1 MVNVLPHALPT
12 LPDGNMLRLDIS
24 SVLVTL
30 VSPRLME
37 NVFVPVIGGITLPN
51 VLKFVLL
58 MVLPLLMPSL
68 NSILVHVKKVSLL
81 LPLTLVSVMDI

>member
-1 MVNVLPHALPT
+1 
-12 LPDGNMLRLDIS
+12 
-24 SVLVTL
+24 
-30 VSPRLME
+30 ME

-81 LPLTLVSVMDI
+81 LPQTLVFVMDI